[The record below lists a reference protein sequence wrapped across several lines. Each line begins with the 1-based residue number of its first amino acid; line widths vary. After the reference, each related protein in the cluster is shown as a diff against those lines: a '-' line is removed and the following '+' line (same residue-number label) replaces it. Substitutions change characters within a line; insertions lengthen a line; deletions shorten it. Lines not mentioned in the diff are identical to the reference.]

1 MKIKTS
7 DYDKSNVNRLLD
19 ALHHQETDRVP
30 HVELWVTSRAV
41 YEYVLERK
49 LDYEIADAAEGGQ
62 SITPEDDVE
71 FAQRLGQDAVLCN
84 LNWRPN
90 NVFKMAAD
98 GTEHYVDGSI
108 KTLADLENLDHPPSL
123 DDQLRY
129 LERYL
134 RAAQG
139 TGVGVI
145 ANLTSFF
152 DSAMLA
158 IGMTDALYMFYD
170 NRPLVEKMMDIL
182 LENQEKAMR
191 TVCDRFADDLA
202 LVMVNDDIAYNA
214 GLMIH
219 PDMFVEMFSP
229 RMKRLIAPAKEHGK
243 LVLMHTD
250 GKTDAFLDI
259 LYDVGIDANHPI
271 EPESN
276 DIAEVKQKWAGKMAL
291 IGNIPTVLLAYGQ
304 TEEIEE
310 RVKQYCATVA
320 PGGGY
325 VLGSSTSIMDGIPP
339 ENFVTMVEAVHKYGR
354 YGSLGQAVET
364 KHV

>member
-1 MKIKTS
+1 MKIPTS
-7 DYDKSNVNRLLD
+7 DYDKSDVNRLLK
-19 ALHHQETDRVP
+19 ALQHQEPDRLP
-30 HVELWVTSRAV
+30 HIELWVTNRRV
-41 YEYVLERK
+41 YEYVLERR

-90 NVFKMAAD
+90 NVFRTAAD

-108 KTLADLENLDHPPSL
+108 KSWADLESKLDPPPSL
-123 DDQLRY
+123 DAQLRH

-145 ANLTSFF
+145 ANFTSFF

-158 IGMTDALYMFYD
+158 VGVTDSFYMFYE
-170 NRPLVEKMMDIL
+170 NRPLLETLMDIL
-182 LENQEKAMR
+182 LENQERAMR
-191 TVCDRFADDLA
+191 AACDRFAGDLS
-202 LVMVNDDIAYNA
+202 LIMVNDDIAYNA
-214 GLMIH
+214 GLMIK
-219 PDMFVEMFSP
+219 PSMFLEIFP
-229 RMKRLIAPAKEHGK
+229 ERMKRLIAPAKEHGK

-250 GKTDAFLDI
+250 GKTSSFLPI
-259 LYDVGIDANHPI
+259 LYEVGIDINHPV

-276 DIAEVKQKWAGKMAL
+276 DIAQVKSQWSGKMAFV
-291 IGNIPTVLLAYGQ
+291 GNIPTLLLAYGSR
-304 TEEIEE
+304 EEIEGKVRE
-310 RVKQYCATVA
+310 YCLQLA

-325 VLGSSTSIMDGIPP
+325 ALGSSTSIMDGIPP
-339 ENFVTMVEAVHKYGR
+339 ENFLTMVQAVHKYGR
-354 YGSLGQAVET
+354 YSSLGKEV
-364 KHV
+364 